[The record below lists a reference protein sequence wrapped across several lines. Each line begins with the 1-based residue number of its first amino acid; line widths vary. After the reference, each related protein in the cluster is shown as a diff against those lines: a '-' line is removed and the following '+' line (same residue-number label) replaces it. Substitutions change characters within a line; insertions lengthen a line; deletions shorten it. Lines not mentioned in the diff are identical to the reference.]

1 MKVQFWAIGKTNA
14 SYLSEGE
21 AIYEKR
27 LKHYLPFSYEV
38 LPDIKQAGKLS
49 IEQRKE
55 KEGLLVLDRL
65 QTQDGLFLLDE
76 RGKHLSSVDFSHWLA
91 DERQKPYKKIIF
103 LVGGAYGFSPAVY
116 ARANGQISLSKMT
129 FSHQMIRLFFL
140 EQLYRA
146 MTIQKGEPYH
156 NE

>member
-1 MKVQFWAIGKTNA
+1 MKIQCWVIGKTKA
-14 SYLSEGE
+14 SYLLEGE

-27 LKHYLPFSYEV
+27 LGHYLPFSYEV
-38 LPDIKQAGKLS
+38 FPDIKQAGKLS

-55 KEGLLVLDRL
+55 REGQMVLDRL
-65 QTQDGLFLLDE
+65 QAQDGLFLLDE
-76 RGKHLSSVDFSHWLA
+76 RGKHFSSLAFSEWLA
-91 DERQKPYKKIIF
+91 QERQKPYKKMIF
-103 LVGGAYGFSPAVY
+103 LVGGAYGFSPAIY
-116 ARANGQISLSKMT
+116 ARANGQLSLSKMT

-146 MTIQKGEPYH
+146 MSIQRGEPYH

>member
-14 SYLSEGE
+14 SYLAAGE

-27 LKHYLPFSYEV
+27 LKHYLPFRYEV

-49 IEQRKE
+49 IAQRKE
-55 KEGLLVLDRL
+55 REGLMVLDRL

-76 RGKHLSSVDFSHWLA
+76 QGRQGSSVSFSEWLA
-91 DERQKPYKKIIF
+91 GERQKPYKKIIF
-103 LVGGAYGFSPAVY
+103 LVGGAYGFSPAIY

-146 MTIQKGEPYH
+146 MSIQRGEPYH

>member
-14 SYLSEGE
+14 SYLAAGE

-55 KEGLLVLDRL
+55 KEGQLVLDRL
-65 QTQDGLFLLDE
+65 PTQDGLFLLDE
-76 RGKHLSSVDFSHWLA
+76 RGKHFSSVDFSDWLA
-91 DERQKPYKKIIF
+91 GERQKPYKKIVF
-103 LVGGAYGFSPAVY
+103 LVGGAYGFSSAIY